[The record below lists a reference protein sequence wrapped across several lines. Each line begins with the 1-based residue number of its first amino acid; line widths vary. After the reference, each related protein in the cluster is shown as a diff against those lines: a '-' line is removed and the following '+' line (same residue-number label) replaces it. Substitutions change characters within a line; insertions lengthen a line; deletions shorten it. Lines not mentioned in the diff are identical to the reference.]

1 MKYLCLIYS
10 NEHTLHSHPDSPRDD
25 ECLAYAQLVQA
36 SGHMLA
42 AEPLESVQTATTVR
56 KRNGKVLITDGP
68 FAETK
73 EQLAGFYLIDAR
85 DLNEAIQIAANVPAA
100 RVGSVEVRP
109 VRTLNLQQSADPAR
123 QEMTYE
129 RQHS

>member
-10 NEHTLHSHPDSPRDD
+10 DEQTLHSHPDSPRDD
-25 ECLAYAQLVQA
+25 ECLAYAQSVQA

-42 AEPLESVQTATTVR
+42 SEPLESVQTATTVR

-73 EQLAGFYLIDAR
+73 EQLAGFYLIDAK
-85 DLNEAIQIAANVPAA
+85 DLNEAIHIAANVPAA

-109 VRTLNLQQSADPAR
+109 VRTLNLQQSAS
-123 QEMTYE
+123 ENTTYE